1 MSGKTKTRDRIL
13 STSLELFN
21 RDGEPKTTT
30 NHIADEMDISPGN
43 LYYHFR
49 NKDEIVGQLFQA
61 FEKRIL
67 ELLSAA
73 ESRPLSMEDM
83 WFFLHLVF
91 EAIWDYR
98 FLYLDLDNILR
109 RNRVLR
115 RHFGRIVTRKTQVAG
130 SICEAMVKARV
141 MMAEPAEIDALSRN
155 MVVVATYWL
164 SFENSQ
170 TGVDADHDRA
180 LARGVYQVMAL
191 VAPFLEP
198 LSRAHFNALGRRY
211 LE

>member
-1 MSGKTKTRDRIL
+1 MSGKTNTRDRIL
-13 STSLELFN
+13 LTSLELFN

-49 NKDEIVGQLFQA
+49 NKNEIVEQLFRA

-73 ESRPLSMEDM
+73 EARALNMEDM

-98 FLYLDLDNILR
+98 FFYLDLDNILR
-109 RNRVLR
+109 RNRMLR
-115 RHFGRIVTRKTQVAG
+115 RHFGRIVMRKTEVAR
-130 SICEAMVKARV
+130 SICEALVKARI
-141 MMAEPAEIDALSRN
+141 MTAEADEIDALSRN

-170 TGVDADHDRA
+170 TGPETDHERA

-191 VAPFLEP
+191 VAAFLEP
-198 LSRAHFNALGRRY
+198 VSRAHFNALGRRY